1 MRTISA
7 SKSLEEVHDSI
18 DKSKQAGRLRRIE
31 NKADRT
37 ISISEAWRKGLI
49 GGLPD
54 NF

>member
-1 MRTISA
+1 MEGHTRA
-7 SKSLEEVHDSI
+7 
-18 DKSKQAGRLRRIE
+18 RRIE
-31 NKADRT
+31 YKADRT